1 MRNVKACPSGRNQM
15 ITDGNQDLPKKMMRD
30 FPGGPVVKSPPSNA
44 GDAGS
49 IPGWGTK
56 IPHAT
61 GQLGPH
67 ATTTEPTCHN

>member
-1 MRNVKACPSGRNQM
+1 MQEIQLNYFHVKEKYG
-15 ITDGNQDLPKKMMRD
+15 KYWD
-30 FPGGPVVKSPPSNA
+30 FPVGPVVKNLPSNA

-61 GQLGPH
+61 GQLSPH
-67 ATTTEPTCHN
+67 SLEPTCHN